1 MLFEGIDYIC
11 IRSFIKKDVSRW
23 ISLVDKNIQAKKT
36 IIEQISKGLEVSK
49 AEQEVIIN
57 KINNIFSQLK
67 PE

>member
-1 MLFEGIDYIC
+1 MLFKGINYIC

-36 IIEQISKGLEVSK
+36 IIEQTSKGLEVSK

-57 KINNIFSQLK
+57 KISNIFSQLK

>member
-36 IIEQISKGLEVSK
+36 IIEPISKGLEVSK
-49 AEQEVIIN
+49 AEQE
-57 KINNIFSQLK
+57 LTR
-67 PE
+67 